1 MGKKMI
7 SWVCLTFFLVALTS
21 CATYQPLKPRV
32 MLHPTGYPNFITV
45 EGISIAA
52 VPFSP
57 NRSMYADPSDPNPN
71 KPPYNL
77 LEAGVCPVRL
87 IFVNESSGP
96 VFIDPS
102 QMSGTDVNGVTY
114 QPFGVDEAGDAIVAS
129 QAFQS
134 WVKGAVAGA
143 VAGSL
148 IGAALGAA
156 IGGAIGGHDS
166 AGRGAIIGGVT
177 GGAAGA
183 AEGGGAFRL
192 QMERQMRDMLA
203 RDTLKELTLYQN
215 MKRDGVVLFPAVNLQ
230 TIQILLEDPE
240 SDWSRLVEIPI
251 AAGQ

>member
-1 MGKKMI
+1 MDKKVI
-7 SWVCLTFFLVALTS
+7 SWACLVFFLVALTS

-32 MLHPTGYPNFITV
+32 MLHPTGYQNFITV
-45 EGISIAA
+45 EDISIAA
-52 VPFSP
+52 IPFNP
-57 NRSMYADPSDPNPN
+57 YRSMYADPNDPSPN

-96 VFIDPS
+96 IFIDPS
-102 QMSGTDVNGVTY
+102 QIVCIDVNGVTY

-156 IGGAIGGHDS
+156 IGGAVGGHDY
-166 AGRGAIIGGVT
+166 ARRGAIVGGVS
-177 GGAAGA
+177 GGATGA
-183 AEGGGAFRL
+183 AEGGLAFRIR
-192 QMERQMRDMLA
+192 MERQIRQMLA
-203 RDTLKELTLYQN
+203 RDQLKQMTLSPN
-215 MKRDGVVLFPAVNLQ
+215 MRMDGVVLFPAVNLQ

-240 SDWSRLVEIPI
+240 SDWSRQVEIPI
-251 AAGQ
+251 ALP